1 MGANFRIRAFLTVI
15 EVAAVG
21 TVTHIVRVKKP
32 KTLSARALTV
42 VNRMQ

>member
-32 KTLSARALTV
+32 KPLSVRALTV